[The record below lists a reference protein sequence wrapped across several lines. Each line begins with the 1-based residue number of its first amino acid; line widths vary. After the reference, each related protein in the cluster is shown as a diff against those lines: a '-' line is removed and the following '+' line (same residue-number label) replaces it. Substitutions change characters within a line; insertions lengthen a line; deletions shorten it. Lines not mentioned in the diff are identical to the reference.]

1 MSETFPRWGL
11 KEISFVETDPETIK
25 AQMITEYE
33 NASGR
38 SLADGDPVRLFIL
51 TIAERIIHLQNLVDI
66 AAKQNLIS
74 YAQGDHLDA
83 LGNILAVERLPAS
96 PAVTVIEFTLSQAL
110 GNDFIIVKGTKVTN
124 GIITFSTDEDL
135 NIKKGETV
143 GRVNATCDTAGT
155 AGNNYL
161 VGQISTIVSPK
172 AFLQEAKNITVTN
185 GGSDVESDESF
196 AERLRLAP
204 NSFSVAGPEKAYRYH
219 ALSVSPAIIDVACL
233 SPNPGEVKI
242 YPLLERG
249 ELPSDELLDQI
260 AEYLLGEEIRP
271 LTDEVEVLKPV
282 KRDYKINVD
291 YWINKEDAT
300 KVEAIGEAV
309 RKAVDNYKEWQQ
321 TKIGRDITP
330 DELICKVMSAG
341 AARVDFSTLS
351 PNAWQK
357 LEGNEV
363 AQCTEIIINYKGVK
377 DE

>member
-1 MSETFPRWGL
+1 MSDTFPRWGL
-11 KEISFVETDPETIK
+11 KDISFVETDPETIK
-25 AQMITEYE
+25 AQIITEYE

-38 SLADGDPVRLFIL
+38 SLADGDPVRVFLL
-51 TIAERIIHLQNLVDI
+51 TIAERFIHLQNLIDI
-66 AAKQNLIS
+66 AAKQNLIA

-83 LGNILAVERLPAS
+83 LGNVLAVERLQAS
-96 PAVTVIEFTLSQAL
+96 PAVTIIEFSLSQAL

-124 GIITFSTDEDL
+124 GIVTFSTDEDL
-135 NIKKGETV
+135 IIKSGDIT
-143 GRVNATCDTAGT
+143 GSINATCDTAGT
-155 AGNNYL
+155 MGNNYL
-161 VGQISTIVSPK
+161 VGQINTIVSPK
-172 AFLQEAKNITVTN
+172 AFLKEAKNTTVTN

-204 NSFSVAGPEKAYRYH
+204 NSFSVAGPAKAYRYH

-233 SPNPGEVKI
+233 SPNAGEVKI
-242 YPLLERG
+242 YPLLEG
-249 ELPSDELLDQI
+249 GKLPSAELIDQI
-260 AEYLLGEEIRP
+260 EAYLSSDTIRP
-271 LTDEVEVLKPV
+271 LTDELEVLSPV
-282 KRDYKINVD
+282 KRDYKIKVE

-309 RKAVDNYKEWQQ
+309 NKAVEDYRVWQQ